1 MNERVNSLGNQDFY
15 CAERYKYRIGTGKKQ
30 PCEVD

>member
-1 MNERVNSLGNQDFY
+1 MSECVHILGNQDFY
-15 CAERYKYRIGTGKKQ
+15 GAERYKYRIGTGKKQ